1 MGEATGHGLSWHRG
15 NSCADN
21 SCVEAARQDERVYVR
36 DSKQPDGAVLC
47 FTLREWEVFLGAA
60 KRGEFDLI

>member
-15 NSCADN
+15 SSCTDN
-21 SCVEAARQDERVYVR
+21 ACVEAARQDERVYVR
-36 DSKQPDGAVLC
+36 DSKKPDGAVLC
-47 FTLREWEVFLGAA
+47 FTLQEWEVFLGAA